1 MKTTISMTELEE
13 QLDEFLKNVKYNASV
28 ACIENYTD
36 MKLPIERAHLSNKL
50 IINPIPNITIG
61 EVFLL
66 DMSNATSETL
76 SNGVKCN
83 VIKTHGYYQCVCD
96 SITIN
101 NFNPKVVM
109 DIRIASIDNI
119 SKIRLE
125 YYVDTFDCNYTLCL
139 YDKDNQQI
147 GRYNKFSIK
156 KANKSLLY
164 VDKFREG
171 EFYEYGRI
179 SFDVLKAFVVSQ
191 YFNVVQ
197 FNNML
202 YHTTCKWNG
211 VKPTAF
217 KSSFANM
224 CCIKL
229 TKDDIE
235 IRIYNRDKW
244 YTLEEV
250 KSICWENE
258 LNGMFY
264 YTHEECVENNSET
277 IVCFEEEEKKEEKPQ
292 VVINIEIN
300 NIHKTFNI
308 CDVEDVMKFIK
319 SQA

>member
-1 MKTTISMTELEE
+1 MNTKISMTELEF
-13 QLDEFLKNVKYNASV
+13 QLHEFLENVEYDSSISL
-28 ACIENYTD
+28 IENYKEN
-36 MKLPIERAHLSNKL
+36 KLYIERQHLSKKP

-66 DMSNATSETL
+66 DMSNAFSEETS
-76 SNGVKCN
+76 SGVKSN
-83 VIKTHGYYQCVCD
+83 AIKTHGYYQCVCD

-125 YYVDTFDCNYTLCL
+125 YYVDTFDCTYTLCL
-139 YDKDNQQI
+139 YDKDNKQI
-147 GRYNKFSIK
+147 GRYNNFSIR

-164 VDKFREG
+164 IDKFTKG
-171 EFYEYGRI
+171 DFYEYGRI
-179 SFDVLKAFVVSQ
+179 SFGMLKAFIVSQ
-191 YFNVVQ
+191 YFDVVQ
-197 FNNML
+197 YDNML

-217 KSSFANM
+217 KSSFVDI
-224 CCIKL
+224 CSIKL
-229 TKDDIE
+229 TKDDVE
-235 IRIYNRDKW
+235 IRIYNKNKW

-250 KSICWENE
+250 KRICFENE
-258 LNGMFY
+258 LNEVFY
-264 YTHEECVENNSET
+264 YTYNDCKDNNSET
-277 IVCFEEEEKKEEKPQ
+277 IVCFEEEKEPQKKQ
-292 VVINIEIN
+292 VIINIEIN

-308 CDVEDVMKFIK
+308 CDVKDVMDFIK